1 MSLQQLPSLVVEF
14 RDMAKE
20 YLIQETVVPAKRL
33 GHLAGYSFGAAAA
46 WAVAI
51 LLLAV
56 ASVRAIIDVLA
67 GRPLL
72 GGARVSADGACPGCA
87 RRTAGESGARD
98 EGRSAMTDATIT
110 DAATTSETTISR
122 DDLETKL
129 RQIEDVVDDTA
140 RDWSMW
146 IVGGLAV
153 AAVVVIGVG
162 VWRARRRSPITVEVY
177 HNP

>member
-1 MSLQQLPSLVVEF
+1 
-14 RDMAKE
+14 
-20 YLIQETVVPAKRL
+20 
-33 GHLAGYSFGAAAA
+33 
-46 WAVAI
+46 
-51 LLLAV
+51 
-56 ASVRAIIDVLA
+56 
-67 GRPLL
+67 
-72 GGARVSADGACPGCA
+72 
-87 RRTAGESGARD
+87 
-98 EGRSAMTDATIT
+98 MTDATI
-110 DAATTSETTISR
+110 APETTVSR
-122 DDLETKL
+122 DDLESKL